1 MKKLFFIFHIL
12 IALIILTSCSGKKK
26 DKNHS
31 NLSIENKEEKIN
43 KTMEESK
50 IIFDDNVLATTQI
63 IPLDN
68 EFMGIWKQVET
79 KSIDYSFSSLCFIND
94 TLLLG
99 DFPEAQEPRYLYRNS
114 DSLIFM
120 ISSSDWYIQIME
132 FSDSTL
138 KIKTNYPRE
147 TIHKEFVKVSN
158 ESW

>member
-1 MKKLFFIFHIL
+1 MKTLFFIFPVL
-12 IALIILTSCSGKKK
+12 ISLVVSPGCSSKKK
-26 DKNHS
+26 ENNHS
-31 NLSIENKEEKIN
+31 HLVIEKEKIN
-43 KTMEESK
+43 KALEESQ
-50 IIFDDNVLATTQI
+50 IIFEDSVPTTTQI
-63 IPLDN
+63 IPLDK
-68 EFMGIWKQVET
+68 EFIGIWKQVEK
-79 KSIDYSFSSLCFIND
+79 KSFDYSFSSLCFIND

-114 DSLIFM
+114 DSLMFM
-120 ISSSDWYIQIME
+120 INSSNWYIEIKE

>member
-1 MKKLFFIFHIL
+1 MKTLFFVFPVL
-12 IALIILTSCSGKKK
+12 ISLVVLTGCSGKKK
-26 DKNHS
+26 ESNHFH
-31 NLSIENKEEKIN
+31 LVIEKEKIN
-43 KTMEESK
+43 KAPEESQ
-50 IIFDDNVLATTQI
+50 IISEDSVPTTTQI
-63 IPLDN
+63 IPLDK
-68 EFMGIWKQVET
+68 EFIGIWKQVEK
-79 KSIDYSFSSLCFIND
+79 KSFDYSFSSLCFIND

-114 DSLIFM
+114 DSLMFKIN
-120 ISSSDWYIQIME
+120 SSSWYIEINE

>member
-1 MKKLFFIFHIL
+1 MKTLFFIFPVL
-12 IALIILTSCSGKKK
+12 ISLVVSPGCSSKKK
-26 DKNHS
+26 ENNHS
-31 NLSIENKEEKIN
+31 HLVIEKEKIN
-43 KTMEESK
+43 KAPEESQ
-50 IIFDDNVLATTQI
+50 IISEDSVPTTTQI
-63 IPLDN
+63 IPLDK
-68 EFMGIWKQVET
+68 EFIGIWKQVEK
-79 KSIDYSFSSLCFIND
+79 KSFDYSFSSLCFIND

-114 DSLIFM
+114 DSLMFKIN
-120 ISSSDWYIQIME
+120 SSSWYIEINE